1 VIRLLAAGIDSLYWS
16 ARCELSAFPALLAA
30 KETAAQ
36 RGEDAMPWV
45 SVDGFS
51 LSVLPRGKTGYP
63 VALQCD
69 EFRMYITDSRS
80 RPTIYTQLRSS
91 FLHSTGGVAAA
102 LEQSLRVA
110 ETIMSAALGQPHPS
124 RVDLYADFAGWRL
137 VQDDRRGVVTHA
149 KVHLYARAGTE
160 ELETLQ
166 VGKSPLLLR
175 LYRKDI
181 EVAHR
186 GGHAPVFWNGWT
198 GPVTRVEAQVSS
210 ARLRD
215 FQFSDCRELLN
226 STGDVWRYATNDFLQ
241 LREPGPGP
249 RETWRVRPEWL
260 LVQETGMREFP
271 ASGLVPFKVVKGR
284 RDKVV
289 AQLLGYLASYAAF
302 DGIEEPR
309 AVVEGLLAEFPDL
322 VLPTRARTFAVE
334 VLRRRALLPRAVR
347 RLPRGLLPAGKDE
360 HDRRTNLNN
369 TNATN
374 PVGGDA

>member
-1 VIRLLAAGIDSLYWS
+1 MRVLAAGVDSLYWS
-16 ARCELSAFPALLAA
+16 ARCELSAYPELLAA
-30 KETAAQ
+30 KEAAVQ
-36 RGEDAMPWV
+36 GGAEAMPWV

-63 VALQCD
+63 IALQCD

-80 RPTIYTQLRSS
+80 RPTVYTQLRAS
-91 FLHSTGGVAAA
+91 FLQGEGGVEAA
-102 LEQSLRVA
+102 LDESFRVA
-110 ETIMSAALGQPHPS
+110 AVIMSATLSTAHPS
-124 RVDLYADFAGWRL
+124 RVDLFADFAGWRL
-137 VQDDRRGVVTHA
+137 VHDDRRSVVTHA
-149 KVHLYARAGTE
+149 KVHSYARAGTE

-166 VGKSPLLLR
+166 VGKSPLLVR

-181 EVAHR
+181 EVAHK
-186 GGHAPVFWNGWT
+186 GGHAPLFWSGWT

-215 FQFSDCRELLN
+215 FQFGDCRELLT
-226 STGDVWRYATNDFLQ
+226 STGDVWRYATSEFLE

-249 RETWRVRPEWL
+249 REQWRLRPEWQ

-271 ASGLVPFKVVKGR
+271 ASGLVPYVVVRGR

-302 DGIEEPR
+302 DGIEDPR
-309 AVVEGLLAEFPDL
+309 AVVECLLAEFPDL
-322 VLPTRARTFAVE
+322 VLPSRARTFALE

-347 RLPRGLLPAGKDE
+347 RLPRGLPPAGKDD

-369 TNATN
+369 TNTTS

>member
-1 VIRLLAAGIDSLYWS
+1 MIQLLAAGVDSLYWS
-16 ARCELSAFPALLAA
+16 ARCELSGYPALLVAKAA
-30 KETAAQ
+30 AVE
-36 RGEDAMPWV
+36 RGEAMPWV
-45 SVDGFS
+45 SVDGFC
-51 LSVLPRGKTGYP
+51 LSVMPRGKTGYP
-63 VALQCD
+63 VALECD
-69 EFRMYITDSRS
+69 EFRMYVTDSRS
-80 RPTIYTQLRSS
+80 RPTLYTQLRSS
-91 FLHSTGGVAAA
+91 FLHSEGGVKAA
-102 LEQSLRVA
+102 LEQSCQVA
-110 ETIMSAALGQPHPS
+110 ETIMSAALSAAHPS
-124 RVDLYADFAGWRL
+124 RIDLYADFGGWRL

-149 KVHLYARAGTE
+149 KLHLYARAGTE
-160 ELETLQ
+160 ELQTLQ
-166 VGKSPLLLR
+166 IGKSPLLVR

-181 EVAHR
+181 EVGDK
-186 GGHAPVFWNGWT
+186 GGHAPVFWSGWA

-215 FQFSDCRELLN
+215 FQFNDCRELLS

-249 RETWRVRPEWL
+249 RETWRLRPEWL
-260 LVQETGMREFP
+260 LVQETGIREFP
-271 ASGLVPFKVVKGR
+271 ASGLVPFKIVKGR

-302 DGIEEPR
+302 DGVEEPR

-322 VLPTRARTFAVE
+322 VLPTRARTFALE

>member
-1 VIRLLAAGIDSLYWS
+1 
-16 ARCELSAFPALLAA
+16 
-30 KETAAQ
+30 
-36 RGEDAMPWV
+36 MPWA

-51 LSVLPRGKTGYP
+51 LSVLPRGKTGYSI
-63 VALQCD
+63 ALQCD

-80 RPTIYTQLRSS
+80 RPTIYTQLRAS
-91 FLHSTGGVAAA
+91 FLQGEGGVEAA
-102 LEQSLRVA
+102 LDQSLRVA
-110 ETIMSAALGQPHPS
+110 AVIMSAGLSVAHPS

-137 VQDDRRGVVTHA
+137 VHDDRRSVVTHA
-149 KVHLYARAGTE
+149 KVHSYARAGTE

-166 VGKSPLLLR
+166 VGKSPLLVR

-181 EVAHR
+181 EVAQK
-186 GGHAPVFWNGWT
+186 GGHAPMFWNGWT

-215 FQFSDCRELLN
+215 FQFGDCRELLS
-226 STGDVWRYATNDFLQ
+226 STGDVWRYATTEFLQ
-241 LREPGPGP
+241 LREPGRGP
-249 RETWRVRPEWL
+249 RETWRLRPEWKV
-260 LVQETGMREFP
+260 VQETGIREFP
-271 ASGLVPFKVVKGR
+271 ASGLVPFAVVRGR

-302 DGIEEPR
+302 DGIEDPR
-309 AVVEGLLAEFPDL
+309 AVVECLLAEFPDL
-322 VLPTRARTFAVE
+322 VLPSRARTFAVE

-369 TNATN
+369 TNAAN